1 MKLLITE
8 VLEVLSKNVNKI
20 FGIELKL
27 EDIQNSTKKEFG
39 DFQSNFA
46 MTKSKVLGS
55 NPREIATQLIE
66 NFVGGGIFSS

>member
-46 MTKSKVLGS
+46 IT
-55 NPREIATQLIE
+55 
-66 NFVGGGIFSS
+66 

>member
-27 EDIQNSTKKEFG
+27 EDIQNSTKKNLETF
-39 DFQSNFA
+39 
-46 MTKSKVLGS
+46 KVIL
-55 NPREIATQLIE
+55 L
-66 NFVGGGIFSS
+66 